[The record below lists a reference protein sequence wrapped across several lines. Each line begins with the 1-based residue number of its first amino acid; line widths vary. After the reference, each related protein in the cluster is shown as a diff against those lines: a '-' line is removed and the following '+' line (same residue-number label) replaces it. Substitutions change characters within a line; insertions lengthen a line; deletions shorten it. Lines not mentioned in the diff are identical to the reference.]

1 MTLEGLLAA
10 LELPIA
16 TRVGQRVPK
25 KMLLENGAPTAA
37 DKRVITDGIEE
48 LHWFAALKP
57 STVGVTEYRDE
68 EREYLEIAVLGL
80 TLRSGAKVNRLLE
93 LVHRAVPYPVMLLVQ
108 QLDEQRLSL
117 SHKRS
122 SLNEAGKTVLDGE
135 PVEAILGGD
144 SRDTDQSEFL
154 QALAFVRQPRGD
166 LRALYQGW
174 MDTLLAQQAA
184 ALTGDFVPA
193 SSPAHAES
201 RRAALRR
208 YEQLDNDIARLR
220 NAAAKESQV
229 ARQVDINLQ
238 IQRARAEQAALL
250 GTLKGD
256 TN

>member
-10 LELPIA
+10 LDLPVA

-25 KMLLENGAPTAA
+25 KMLLENGAPTAS
-37 DKRVITDGIEE
+37 DKRVINDGIEE
-48 LHWFAALKP
+48 LQWFAALKP
-57 STVGVTEYRDE
+57 VTIGVAEYRDE

-80 TLRSGAKVNRLLE
+80 TLRAGAKVKRLLE
-93 LVHRAVPYPVMLLVQ
+93 LVHRAVPYPVLLLVQ
-108 QLDEQRLSL
+108 EGEDQMLSL

-122 SLNEAGKTVLDGE
+122 ALNEAGKNVLDGD
-135 PVEAILGGD
+135 PVEVLLGAGA
-144 SRDTDQSEFL
+144 RGANPPEFL
-154 QALAFVRQPRGD
+154 QALAFARQPRAD

-184 ALTGDFVPA
+184 ALTGAFVPA

-201 RRAALRR
+201 RRADLRR

-229 ARQVDINLQ
+229 ARQVDLNLQ
-238 IQRARAEQAALL
+238 IQRAQAEQAALL
-250 GTLKGD
+250 QAL
-256 TN
+256 